1 MKFPQIFFV
10 SAVLSSVAPAANIL
24 WISDQ
29 LVVGTGASDNSN
41 ASAGVFGAGAGPYPD
56 QGIISLLTN
65 AGHTVSRFNPADG
78 TPLSPTELATL
89 NTFDL
94 LIIGRSIGSGA
105 FDTAP
110 ETLPWNTQ
118 ITKPLMVTNT
128 YIDRNIRLGWYTGTA
143 ANQPDSVI
151 NMLTFPNPANP
162 VSAFIIGNVSL
173 SGSTTTNSVSEAV
186 TIPDGSV
193 ERGISL
199 VTDPIVPG
207 GTQIATAAG
216 GTATYIA
223 SWPAGTLC
231 AGSISAGQ
239 VLSGFRMQFLVGN
252 RESGTAPGNV
262 VGDAGFENLTPD
274 GEAMFLRSVTVAL
287 NNGAVPEPSSV
298 SLLGVAALGLLQRR
312 RRSPA
317 R

>member
-29 LVVGTGASDNSN
+29 LPIGSGTSDNSN
-41 ASAGVFGAGAGPYPD
+41 ATAGVFGSGAGPYPD

-65 AGHTVSRFNPADG
+65 AGNTVSRFNPADG
-78 TPLSPTELATL
+78 TALSATEIATM

-94 LIIGRSIGSGA
+94 LIIGKSILSAA
-105 FDTAP
+105 FDTAAK
-110 ETLPWNTQ
+110 TLPWNTQ

-128 YIDRNIRLGWYTGTA
+128 FINRSSRLGWYTGQTQLDVVL
-143 ANQPDSVI
+143 NP
-151 NMLTFPNPANP
+151 LTFTNPTNP

-173 SGSTTTNSVSEAV
+173 SGSTTVNSATEAI
-186 TIPDGSV
+186 TYPDSAV
-193 ERGISL
+193 DTRGTSL
-199 VTDPIVPG
+199 VTDPLVAG
-207 GTQIATAAG
+207 ATQIATSNN
-216 GTATYIA
+216 GTAAFIA
-223 SWPAGTLC
+223 SWPAGTIL
-231 AGSISAGQ
+231 AGTASGQ
-239 VLSGFRMQFLVGN
+239 VLSGFRMQFLAGN
-252 RESGTAPGNV
+252 RESTTAPNNT
-262 VGDAGFENLTPD
+262 VGSAGFENLTPD